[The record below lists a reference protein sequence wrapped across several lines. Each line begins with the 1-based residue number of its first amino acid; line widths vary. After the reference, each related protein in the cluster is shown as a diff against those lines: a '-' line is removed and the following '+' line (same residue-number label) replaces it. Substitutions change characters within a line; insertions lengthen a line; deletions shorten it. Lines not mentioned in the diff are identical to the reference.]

1 MAVLDEL
8 DVKILKLLIENG
20 RASFR
25 EIAKQVGVTTPTVDS
40 RIKRLKDLGV
50 VKRFTVELDLKQL
63 NFARAQLLLSVDL
76 SDVKSV
82 VKELSSM
89 PIVRDIYT
97 TSDSEFGI
105 IAIIEGNVEA
115 IFKFI
120 SEFKLEKVKAWK
132 VLFLKQVASS
142 GQALDLTIASIDCA
156 YCGELIAGEGV
167 KRKIDNKFYHF
178 CCDICR
184 REFENKYQRIKRGT

>member
-1 MAVLDEL
+1 MAILDEL

-25 EIAKQVGVTTPTVDS
+25 DIAKQVGVTTPTVDS
-40 RIKRLKDLGV
+40 RIKRLKDLGI
-50 VKRFTVELDLKQL
+50 VKRFTIELDLKQL
-63 NFARAQLLLSVDL
+63 NFVTATLLLSVDL
-76 SDVKSV
+76 GNVKSV

-120 SEFKLEKVKAWK
+120 SEFKLENVKAWK
-132 VLFLKQVASS
+132 VLFLKQVAS
-142 GQALDLTIASIDCA
+142 GGRALDLTIASIDCA
-156 YCGELIAGEGV
+156 YCGGLIAGEGV

-184 REFENKYQRIKRGT
+184 REFENKYQRIKREV